1 MKTRSVLYALP
12 NVMVNERDAPRTTV
26 VEVVEKLEYEE
37 ADDVLLNP
45 QTTFLMYSVDV
56 VKLVVVAEQYVMVPP
71 VIDIVIA
78 LLVAVAGTA
87 QVALEVNTQV
97 TTAPFVSVVVVYV
110 AALVPT
116 LVPFTF
122 HW

>member
-1 MKTRSVLYALP
+1 
-12 NVMVNERDAPRTTV
+12 V

-97 TTAPFVSVVVVYV
+97 TTAPFVSVVVV
-110 AALVPT
+110 
-116 LVPFTF
+116 
-122 HW
+122 

>member
-1 MKTRSVLYALP
+1 
-12 NVMVNERDAPRTTV
+12 V